1 MRYDWKPRSGDIST
15 QPGVYRFLNS
25 SGEVMY
31 VGKAKNLR
39 NRLNSYFSTQSL
51 HPRTEEMLSHSNSVE
66 WLIVNSEV
74 EALQLEHTWI
84 NEFKPP
90 FNVRFRDDKSYPW
103 ICFSMK
109 DEIPRIMVVR
119 GKRRKDNLYFGPYPN
134 AREAR
139 DLVENLL
146 RVFPMRSCSDTT
158 YLRASRTNRACIL
171 ADVGKCSAPCVQ
183 KVDPTEHRKITNEFV
198 SAIKGN
204 FKEKKRE
211 LQLKMEESSRLH
223 EFERAALYRDQI
235 GYLENIYQPTSVV
248 LNESDNFDI
257 FAVYK
262 DELELSIQVLSV
274 RHGLIISEKQF
285 TIENVEELNDAEI
298 AERILPQY
306 YGQASTDVSEILV
319 SLDIE
324 DSSALSEFLGA
335 AISRIKLHKPE
346 RGRKREI
353 LDLAMVNAKSSLEMS
368 RSVRA
373 NDLAKRTHALNE
385 LSSLLKLKSVPMR
398 IECIDISHLAGTNTV
413 GSLVVFVDGVP
424 RKSEY
429 RSYNLENTNDDLQS
443 ITNLLQRRLKR
454 LVDGDAGWN
463 QQPDLILVDG
473 GVQQAETALSV
484 MNNFELSIPIY
495 SLAKRF
501 ETVYDADSKKEVI
514 IPRTSEALFLLQR
527 IRDEAHRFAI
537 TQQKKSRKKGIRSQ
551 LEDIPGLGPKRIKD
565 LFAHFGSLKNM
576 KAASVEELAI
586 VPSFSFDLAMKVW
599 VVLHATESTA
609 LNVTTGEVIE
619 GA

>member
-1 MRYDWKPRSGDIST
+1 MTYDWKPRSGDIPT
-15 QPGVYRFLNS
+15 KPGVYRFFNS

-39 NRLNSYFSTQSL
+39 NRLISYFSSQSL

-103 ICFSMK
+103 ICFSIK

-119 GKRRKDNLYFGPYPN
+119 GKRRKENLYFGPYPN

-183 KVDPTEHRKITNEFV
+183 RVDPTEHRKIANEFV

-204 FKEKKRE
+204 FREKKRE
-211 LQLKMEESSRLH
+211 LQLRMDEASRLH

-262 DELELSIQVLSV
+262 DQLELSIQVLSI

-306 YGQASTDVSEILV
+306 YGQSHIDVSEILV

-335 AISRIKLHKPE
+335 AISRIKLYKPE

-353 LDLAMVNAKSSLEMS
+353 LDLAMANAKSSLEIS

-398 IECIDISHLAGTNTV
+398 IECIDISHLAGTNTI
-413 GSLVVFVDGVP
+413 GSLVVFVDGMP

-429 RSYNLENTNDDLQS
+429 RFYNLENTNDDLQS

-473 GVQQAETALSV
+473 GLQQAEAAVSV

-501 ETVYDADSKKEVI
+501 ETVYDAESKQEVI

-537 TQQKKSRKKGIRSQ
+537 TQQKKSRKRGIRSQ

-565 LFAHFGSLKNM
+565 LFSHFGSLKNM

-586 VPSFSFDLAMKVW
+586 VPSISSDLAMKVW
-599 VVLHATESTA
+599 AILHATESTA

>member
-1 MRYDWKPRSGDIST
+1 MRYDWKPRSGDVPAK
-15 QPGVYRFLNS
+15 PGVYRFFNS

-103 ICFSMK
+103 ICFTIK

-183 KVDPTEHRKITNEFV
+183 RVDQTEHRQITNEFV

-204 FKEKKRE
+204 FKEKKRD
-211 LQLKMEESSRLH
+211 LQLRMDEASRSH

-285 TIENVEELNDAEI
+285 TTENVEELNDAEI

-306 YGQASTDVSEILV
+306 YGQSDIDVSEILV
-319 SLDIE
+319 SLDIK

-335 AISRIKLHKPE
+335 AISHIKLYKPE

-353 LDLAMVNAKSSLEMS
+353 LDLAMANAKSSLEMS

-385 LSSLLKLKSVPMR
+385 LSSLLNLKSVPMR
-398 IECIDISHLAGTNTV
+398 IECIDISHLAGTNTI
-413 GSLVVFVDGVP
+413 GSLVVFVDGMP

-429 RSYNLENTNDDLQS
+429 RFYNLENTNDDLQS

-473 GVQQAETALSV
+473 GLQQAEAAVSV
-484 MNNFELSIPIY
+484 MNNFDLSIPIY

-501 ETVYDADSKKEVI
+501 ETLYDAESKQEVI

-537 TQQKKSRKKGIRSQ
+537 TQQKKSRKRGIRSQ

-565 LFAHFGSLKNM
+565 LFSHFGSLKNM
-576 KAASVEELAI
+576 KAASREELAI
-586 VPSFSFDLAMKVW
+586 VPSISSDLAMKVW
-599 VVLHATESTA
+599 AILHATESTA